1 MAPSILHAKQR
12 SSRRRG
18 SAGAAMF
25 VVAMTMAVLVSVG
38 VYALAASA
46 NETRTA
52 GNERQSTQ
60 THYLADYGIV
70 GAAHE
75 LNSTRAQFLLGQM
88 LNATYRDTLCV
99 SLPTPPTTY
108 QTYPQMLACKRL
120 GSAELGSTW
129 NGGAT
134 ITVNYSGTTPYAS
147 SATPGSLGPM
157 PMTADFFV
165 ELTEPTQANA
175 PARYA
180 LDLQFCFIEMTVSS
194 TGLTYPVVTGASA
207 STDQFG
213 AEGTETERARIL
225 AGPVRCPK

>member
-1 MAPSILHAKQR
+1 MAIALLLAKSR
-12 SSRRRG
+12 ASRRRG
-18 SAGAAMF
+18 SSGAAMF

-88 LNATYRDTLCV
+88 MNATYRDTLCV
-99 SLPTPPTTY
+99 SLPTPPTNY

-129 NGGAT
+129 TGA
-134 ITVNYSGTTPYAS
+134 ITMPYAATTPYA
-147 SATPGSLGPM
+147 ATVNPGSLGPV

-175 PARYA
+175 PAKYA

-194 TGLTYPVVTGASA
+194 TGLTYPVLTGSSA
-207 STDQFG
+207 TDQFG
-213 AEGTETERARIL
+213 TEGTEMERARVL

>member
-75 LNSTRAQFLLGQM
+75 VTSTRAQFFLTQM
-88 LNATYRDTLCV
+88 MSPTYRDASCT
-99 SLPTPPTTY
+99 SLP
-108 QTYPQMLACKRL
+108 
-120 GSAELGSTW
+120 S
-129 NGGAT
+129 
-134 ITVNYSGTTPYAS
+134 
-147 SATPGSLGPM
+147 
-157 PMTADFFV
+157 
-165 ELTEPTQANA
+165 
-175 PARYA
+175 
-180 LDLQFCFIEMTVSS
+180 
-194 TGLTYPVVTGASA
+194 
-207 STDQFG
+207 
-213 AEGTETERARIL
+213 L
-225 AGPVRCPK
+225 AGAP